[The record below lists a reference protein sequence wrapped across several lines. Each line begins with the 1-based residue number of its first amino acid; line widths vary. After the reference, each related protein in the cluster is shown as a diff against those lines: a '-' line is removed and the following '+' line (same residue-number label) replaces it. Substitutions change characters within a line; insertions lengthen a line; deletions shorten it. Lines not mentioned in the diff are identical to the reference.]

1 MSKAA
6 WLQLR
11 SSIQTA
17 SLCDFKPC
25 FSVKNVL
32 TVCLFLS
39 PSTQLLVVF
48 HFWKTID
55 ISLRF
60 LQGLSKCIL
69 YMPHICHCVLN
80 EIISTISFKSGLR
93 ISIQMVSSGAILDE
107 TKNFIYRNSALHT
120 YITAPSFLVTRVP
133 NFGTNF

>member
-17 SLCDFKPC
+17 SPCDFKPC
-25 FSVKNVL
+25 VSVKNVL
-32 TVCLFLS
+32 TVYLFLLS
-39 PSTQLLVVF
+39 STLLLAVF
-48 HFWKTID
+48 HFWKTIH

-60 LQGLSKCIL
+60 LQSLPKCIL

-80 EIISTISFKSGLR
+80 EIIPTISSKSGLR
-93 ISIQMVSSGAILDE
+93 ISIQMFSSGAMLDK
-107 TKNFIYRNSALHT
+107 TKNFIYRDSALHT
-120 YITAPSFLVTRVP
+120 YITAPSF
-133 NFGTNF
+133 FCH